1 MRYKFSLPSEIKATV
16 EWQLRYYREDKRQL
30 NEIKRDMIPS
40 GVQGYSLTAGVD
52 GGEATRTTEDIAVKM
67 VSAPY
72 IRRLEITIDAIDRAL
87 ERMDE
92 TDKKLIELV
101 YWRKEYTPEGA
112 GLIVGIAKS
121 AVYQRINKILGLI
134 AFELGYVS
142 VRT

>member
-1 MRYKFSLPSEIKATV
+1 MRYKFSLPSDIKATV

-52 GGEATRTTEDIAVKM
+52 GGEATRTTEDIAMKM

>member
-52 GGEATRTTEDIAVKM
+52 GGEATRTTEDIAMKM

-121 AVYQRINKILGLI
+121 AVYQRINRILGLI

>member
-1 MRYKFSLPSEIKATV
+1 MRYKFSLPPEIKATV

-52 GGEATRTTEDIAVKM
+52 GGEATRTTEDIAMKM

-87 ERMDE
+87 ERMDK

-112 GLIVGIAKS
+112 GLIVGISRS
-121 AVYQRINKILGLI
+121 AVYLRLNKILGLI

>member
-1 MRYKFSLPSEIKATV
+1 M
-16 EWQLRYYREDKRQL
+16 RYYREDKRQL
-30 NEIKRDMIPS
+30 NEIKRDLIPS

-52 GGEATRTTEDIAVKM
+52 GGDASRTTEDIAMKM
-67 VSAPY
+67 ISAPY

-87 ERMDE
+87 ERMDDV
-92 TDKKLIELV
+92 DKKLIELV

-112 GLIVGIAKS
+112 GMVVGIAKT

>member
-52 GGEATRTTEDIAVKM
+52 GGEATRTTEDIAMKM

>member
-52 GGEATRTTEDIAVKM
+52 GGEATRATEDIAMKM

>member
-52 GGEATRTTEDIAVKM
+52 GGEATRATEDIAMKM

-72 IRRLEITIDAIDRAL
+72 IRRLEITIDAIDRSV
-87 ERMDE
+87 ERMD
-92 TDKKLIELV
+92 
-101 YWRKEYTPEGA
+101 
-112 GLIVGIAKS
+112 
-121 AVYQRINKILGLI
+121 
-134 AFELGYVS
+134 
-142 VRT
+142 

>member
-30 NEIKRDMIPS
+30 NEIKRDMIQS

-52 GGEATRTTEDIAVKM
+52 GGEATRTTEDIAIKM

-72 IRRLEITIDAIDRAL
+72 IRRLEITIEAIDRAL
-87 ERMDE
+87 ELMDE

-101 YWRKEYTPEGA
+101 YWRNEYTPEGA
-112 GLIVGIAKS
+112 GLIVGISRS
-121 AVYQRINKILGLI
+121 AVYLRLNKILGLI

-142 VRT
+142 ART

>member
-1 MRYKFSLPSEIKATV
+1 MRYKFSLPSDIKATV

-40 GVQGYSLTAGVD
+40 GVQGYSLTACVD
-52 GGEATRTTEDIAVKM
+52 GGEATRTTEDIAMKM

>member
-1 MRYKFSLPSEIKATV
+1 MRYKFNLPPEIKSTV

-52 GGEATRTTEDIAVKM
+52 GGEATRTTEDIAMKM

-112 GLIVGIAKS
+112 GLIVGISRS
-121 AVYQRINKILGLI
+121 AVYLRLNKILGLI

>member
-52 GGEATRTTEDIAVKM
+52 GGEATRTTEDIAIKM

-87 ERMDE
+87 KFMDE

-101 YWRKEYTPEGA
+101 YWRNEYTPEGA
-112 GLIVGIAKS
+112 GLIVGISRS
-121 AVYQRINKILGLI
+121 AVYLRLNKILGLI

-142 VRT
+142 ART

>member
-52 GGEATRTTEDIAVKM
+52 GGEATRTTENIAMKM

>member
-52 GGEATRTTEDIAVKM
+52 GGESTRTTEDIAMKM

-112 GLIVGIAKS
+112 GLIVGISRS
-121 AVYQRINKILGLI
+121 AVYLRLNKILGLI

>member
-52 GGEATRTTEDIAVKM
+52 GGESTRTTEDIAMKM

>member
-1 MRYKFSLPSEIKATV
+1 MRYKFSLPPEIKATV

-52 GGEATRTTEDIAVKM
+52 GGEATRTTEDIAMKM

-112 GLIVGIAKS
+112 GLIVGISRS
-121 AVYQRINKILGLI
+121 AVYLRLNKILGLI

>member
-1 MRYKFSLPSEIKATV
+1 MRYKFNLPPEIKATV

-30 NEIKRDMIPS
+30 NEIKRDLIPS

-52 GGEATRTTEDIAVKM
+52 GGDASRTTEDIAMKM
-67 VSAPY
+67 ISAPY

-87 ERMDE
+87 ERMDDI
-92 TDKKLIELV
+92 DKKLIELV

-112 GLIVGIAKS
+112 GMVVGIAKT

>member
-52 GGEATRTTEDIAVKM
+52 GGEATRATEDIAMKM

-112 GLIVGIAKS
+112 GLIVGISRS
-121 AVYQRINKILGLI
+121 AVYLRLNKILGLI

>member
-1 MRYKFSLPSEIKATV
+1 MRYKFSLPPEIKATV

-52 GGEATRTTEDIAVKM
+52 GGEATRTTENIAMKM

-72 IRRLEITIDAIDRAL
+72 IRRLEITIDAIERAL
-87 ERMDE
+87 ERMDDI
-92 TDKKLIELV
+92 DKKLIELV

-112 GLIVGIAKS
+112 GLIVGISRS
-121 AVYQRINKILGLI
+121 AVYLRLNKILGLI

>member
-1 MRYKFSLPSEIKATV
+1 MRYKFNLPPEIKSTV

-30 NEIKRDMIPS
+30 NEIKRDLIPS

-52 GGEATRTTEDIAVKM
+52 GGDASRTTEDIAMKM
-67 VSAPY
+67 ISAPY
-72 IRRLEITIDAIDRAL
+72 IRRLEITIDGIDRAL

-92 TDKKLIELV
+92 VDKKLIELV

-112 GLIVGIAKS
+112 GMVVGIAKT

>member
-1 MRYKFSLPSEIKATV
+1 MRYKFNLPPEIKATV

-30 NEIKRDMIPS
+30 NEIKRDLIPS

-52 GGEATRTTEDIAVKM
+52 GGDASRTTEDIAMKM
-67 VSAPY
+67 ISAPY

-87 ERMDE
+87 ERMDDV
-92 TDKKLIELV
+92 DKKLIELV

-112 GLIVGIAKS
+112 GMVVGIAKT